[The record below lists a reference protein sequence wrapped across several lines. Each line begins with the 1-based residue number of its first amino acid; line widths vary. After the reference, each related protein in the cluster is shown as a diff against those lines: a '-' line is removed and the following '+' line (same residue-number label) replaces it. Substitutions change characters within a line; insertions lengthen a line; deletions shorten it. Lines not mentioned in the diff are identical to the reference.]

1 MLCVKF
7 KSRSL
12 FIFFLLVSFWLHKFS
27 FVNMQTTA
35 GHVEEGPVLYEI
47 LSCITL
53 KIFVTQSELE
63 LQGMHNRAGAVF

>member
-1 MLCVKF
+1 
-7 KSRSL
+7 
-12 FIFFLLVSFWLHKFS
+12 
-27 FVNMQTTA
+27 MQTTA